1 MAAFEIGFSLQRTEL
16 GIMRRS
22 CWNARI
28 GLVSVLV
35 LSTYAVSNL
44 GCGVTGTSSF
54 LGLETCEILNCE
66 GLFFRD
72 VAAVGHDEPDSAVA
86 PGDEVVDDHAEDAA
100 GEEVVADVV
109 EEDGHDEAA
118 EATGGDV
125 PPQS

>member
-1 MAAFEIGFSLQRTEL
+1 
-16 GIMRRS
+16 MRRS

-86 PGDEVVDDHAEDAA
+86 LGDEVVDDHAEDAAGEADGHA